1 MDLSNLYS
9 IFSILTCSREN
20 SRTLWYPGINI
31 HATNSFCQV
40 VQECEKFMNNSRPTR
55 QSGYLIRMKG
65 LISLRAKAFNLP
77 TLSCLNCVYWFWNK
91 LIAWLAFRNNGKS
104 WLGNKANRLK
114 QRAHR
119 STILSAI
126 DLCHFPSKYHWDSV
140 PGGAG
145 ETHTVAPVRLCINT
159 CLARSAFVCH
169 ADTSGKT
176 QWGKAGGKR
185 MELFQPDKVSDML
198 AFIYFFWRAG
208 GLALQTENPNPNSSY
223 ELSNFA
229 RSAAVEMFIKM
240 QLNFC
245 PDAWRAAAPVAF
257 EFQLLECHLGKWDK
271 IALKSAP
278 DEWWF
283 CGHFDAA
290 AAP

>member
-114 QRAHR
+114 QGAHR
-119 STILSAI
+119 SSILSAM

-159 CLARSAFVCH
+159 CLARSAFVYH

-176 QWGKAGGKR
+176 QWWEQEESGWSFSSQTKLVTCSLLFISSGEPGDSHSKLKIQTQFRARNSRTLLGQRQSKCSLKCNWTFAPTHD
-185 MELFQPDKVSDML
+185 ELQRQL
-198 AFIYFFWRAG
+198 H
-208 GLALQTENPNPNSSY
+208 SSFNY
-223 ELSNFA
+223 SNA
-229 RSAAVEMFIKM
+229 TWG
-240 QLNFC
+240 N
-245 PDAWRAAAPVAF
+245 
-257 EFQLLECHLGKWDK
+257 GT
-271 IALKSAP
+271 KS
-278 DEWWF
+278 
-283 CGHFDAA
+283 H
-290 AAP
+290 